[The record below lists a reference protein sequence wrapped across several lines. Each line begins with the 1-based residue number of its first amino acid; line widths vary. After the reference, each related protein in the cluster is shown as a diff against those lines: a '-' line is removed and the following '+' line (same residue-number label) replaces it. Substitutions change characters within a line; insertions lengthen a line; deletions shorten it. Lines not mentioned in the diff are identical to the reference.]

1 MPNHR
6 RATVLAWVAQQ
17 LPRVLGGDLQVITPG
32 RLAPEA
38 WLNAT
43 PPQFQW
49 NLVLWAATDWDSNR
63 ALVDRMVNIATIA
76 AVLLG
81 VQVASLAIWVLVR

>member
-1 MPNHR
+1 
-6 RATVLAWVAQQ
+6 L
-17 LPRVLGGDLQVITPG
+17 
-32 RLAPEA
+32 
-38 WLNAT
+38 
-43 PPQFQW
+43 
-49 NLVLWAATDWDSNR
+49 LWAATDWDSNR